1 MLQQEV
7 APLMNAAILEPRPMA
22 VIKES
27 SGKIAMRFKNWE
39 LALSE
44 FNSAFQFY
52 QDIGDHQAKQ
62 ILKYVVLA
70 GILSGSEINPFESK
84 EAKA

>member
-52 QDIGDHQAKQ
+52 
-62 ILKYVVLA
+62 
-70 GILSGSEINPFESK
+70 
-84 EAKA
+84 

>member
-1 MLQQEV
+1 MKKKALNEQTKSQLLEIISIEIQGCERIQDLDRVKVLQQDV

-27 SGKIAMRFKNWE
+27 SGKIAMRFKNWD

-52 QDIGDHQAKQ
+52 
-62 ILKYVVLA
+62 
-70 GILSGSEINPFESK
+70 
-84 EAKA
+84 